1 MQLGKAR
8 KISIIILGFA
18 PFFICAQ
25 SPAFYHLGTAEGL
38 TDNNVNTAR
47 IDQNG
52 ILWIGTSEGLNSF
65 DGHAVTNYY
74 KYNYPALPDNNI
86 RSIEIDNHNWVW
98 LRTSGNRLVAIDEKR
113 RFHAVIV
120 GDSTDTS
127 PVTAIMN
134 NAKYGIIALK
144 GNSHYVM
151 KNRNQLIMQPLKFTG
166 DQYIPSTIGFFFPL
180 DKNRMVLYGDQRL
193 VVVDYANLQVTM
205 NRPMPKLAGGAV
217 LNNNQLIVYPVDG
230 KTFFQ
235 VNVSNGEIVKTFSNL
250 RDQEQ
255 KLIAG
260 NLRQMAKIDD
270 HRFAITT
277 RFSGLYILD
286 LQSRTLQHWY
296 HDPLDDKSIGGNN
309 TFRVHYDSTGYLLVT
324 TQSSGLHYL
333 NLKKENALHKPYFKD
348 ENGEIFDGFIESI
361 TTSHDGTVFLGAQ
374 DRLIRWD
381 KKNDKTSFIQAR
393 LPGGKRLHGEETIR
407 VVDIDEE
414 ENLWIGTTRYGILI
428 LDKNFNTVTNIIS
441 SDNKSLPSNWIN
453 AITIDNH
460 GNKWIG
466 TLRGIAFIGKK
477 SFQVKSLASHPV
489 LNQINNLS
497 VTGIWFDSYERMWIG
512 TSSGM
517 WCYTPVQKKLTVFN
531 TSNGLPNNNIL
542 SFTEDN
548 DGIIYIGTPSGL
560 SSINKKGTIET
571 FNRSNGL
578 RNDKCEDLLK
588 DDKGFIWIGNLNCVL
603 RFNPQA
609 KKFTVFND
617 GHGIS
622 RPGFRIRSGH
632 KTSTGELFWGSD
644 KGVMW
649 FHPVKMKDP
658 GVQPPMVTAV
668 AVRDTVYYYNNNE
681 TLHFPYN
688 TTDLRFLFSPGEL
701 SQERK
706 NVYQYKLSGFDPQ
719 WKTSVLPGQVVYH
732 NLPPGNYKFE
742 MQASIDGINWVAS
755 KYPVGLTIAKPWWQ
769 QTWFRLLS
777 FALLVAACIATYNYL
792 RRRKN
797 SAEIKKMIDYFAL
810 SGYEHSSVD
819 DILWDIARN
828 CISRLNLED
837 CVIYLLD
844 EERNVLFQKAAY
856 GPKSPKEYE
865 IANPIEIPVGEGI
878 VGSVA
883 ASGKAEIV
891 NDTSKDSRYIVDDE
905 RRFSEMAVPILHDG
919 KVIGIIDSE
928 NKKKNFYNREQLHAL
943 QTIASL
949 SSAKILRA
957 MAMDAM
963 KKSKAELLELNVKMA
978 ESKFLNL
985 RLQMN
990 PHFLFNSLSSIQH
1003 LIVSQQTTKAYKY
1016 LTVFSNFLRSLLH
1029 YAEENFIPLDEELK
1043 ILKMYIELESLR
1055 FDESFKY
1062 EINIDE
1068 GLTNEEVLVP
1078 SLIIQPFAENAI
1090 WHGLLHKEGDKKLT
1104 IEFMNRSDEFLTCI
1118 ISDNG
1123 IGREKAAQIN
1133 ANKISSRM
1141 HESRGINIIRER
1153 LDLLEKKTG
1162 KPAHV
1167 RFEDISDT
1175 NGNSAGTTVRITIP
1189 YYNPE
1194 AL

>member
-1 MQLGKAR
+1 MGKAR
-8 KISIIILGFA
+8 KISTIILGFA
-18 PFFICAQ
+18 PFFIYAQ
-25 SPAFYHLGTAEGL
+25 SPSFYHLGTSEGL

-65 DGHAVTNYY
+65 DGHTVANYY
-74 KYNYPALPDNNI
+74 NYNYPALPDNNI
-86 RSIEIDNHNWVW
+86 RSIEIDNNNWVW

-113 RFHAVIV
+113 RFHSVLV

-134 NAKYGIIALK
+134 SAKYGIIALK
-144 GNSHYVM
+144 GNRHYVM
-151 KNRNQLIMQPLKFTG
+151 KNKGQLIMQPLKITG
-166 DQYIPSTIGFFFPL
+166 DQSIPSSIGFFFPL
-180 DKNRMVLYGDQRL
+180 DHDRMVLYGDQRL
-193 VVVDYANLQVTM
+193 VVVDYTNLKVTM
-205 NRPMPKLAGGAV
+205 DHPMPKLAGGAA
-217 LNNNQLIVYPVDG
+217 LNNNQFIVYHVDG
-230 KTFFQ
+230 KIFFQ
-235 VNVSNGEIVKTFSNL
+235 VNGNNGEIVTTYSDL

-255 KLIAG
+255 KPIAG
-260 NLRQMAKIDD
+260 NLRQMVRIDG

-277 RFSGLYILD
+277 RFAGLYILN
-286 LQSRTLQHWY
+286 LQTNSLQHWY
-296 HDPLDDKSIGGNN
+296 HDPLDNNSIGGNN
-309 TFRVHYDSTGYLLVT
+309 TFRIHYDSSGYLLVT
-324 TQSSGLHYL
+324 TQTSGLHYL
-333 NLKKENALHKPYFKD
+333 NLKKEKALHKPYFKD
-348 ENGEIFDGFIESI
+348 EKGEVFDGYIESI
-361 TTSHDGTVFLGAQ
+361 TASAEGTVYLGAQ

-381 KKNDKTSFIQAR
+381 KKNNKSSFIQTR
-393 LPGGKRLHGEETIR
+393 LPGGELLHGEETIR
-407 VVDIDEE
+407 VVFIDEKDH
-414 ENLWIGTTRYGILI
+414 LCIGTTRYGILV
-428 LDKNFNTVTNIIS
+428 LDKNYKTIANINTS
-441 SDNKSLPSNWIN
+441 GNKKLPSNWIN
-453 AITIDNH
+453 AITADRE
-460 GNKWIG
+460 GNKWIA
-466 TLRGIAFIGKK
+466 TLRGIAYIGKNTLEV
-477 SFQVKSLASHPV
+477 QNMVSHPV
-489 LNQINNLS
+489 LGQISKIPAN
-497 VTGIWFDSYERMWIG
+497 GIWFDRQQQMWIG
-512 TSSGM
+512 TTTGM
-517 WCYTPVQKKLTVFN
+517 WCYDPGKNKLTSYN

-542 SFTEDN
+542 SFAEDN
-548 DGIIYIGTPSGL
+548 NGSIYIGTPSGL
-560 SSINKKGTIET
+560 AVINNKGQLDNY
-571 FNRSNGL
+571 NRSNGL
-578 RNDKCEDLLK
+578 RNDKCEDLLL
-588 DDKGFIWIGNLNCVL
+588 DDKGFIWIANLNCIL
-603 RFNPQA
+603 RFNPQT
-609 KKFTVFND
+609 KKFAVFSD
-617 GHGIS
+617 GHGINS
-622 RPGFRIRSGH
+622 RGFRIRAGFKSI
-632 KTSTGELFWGSD
+632 TGELFWGSD
-644 KGVMW
+644 KGLSW
-649 FHPVKMKDP
+649 FHPLQIKEP
-658 GVQPPMVTAV
+658 GVKQPMITAV
-668 AVRDTVYYYNNNE
+668 ALRDSIY
-681 TLHFPYN
+681 HFTSDESLQFPHN
-688 TTDLRFLFSPGEL
+688 TRDLRFLFSPGDL
-701 SQERK
+701 SQERTI
-706 NVYQYKLSGFDPQ
+706 VYQYRLSGFDRE
-719 WKTSVLPGQVVYH
+719 WRSAVLPGQIVYN
-732 NLPPGNYKFE
+732 NLPPGNYAFE
-742 MQASIDGINWVAS
+742 MQASNDGINWVAS
-755 KYPVGLTIAKPWWQ
+755 KYPANISIAKPWWQ
-769 QTWFRLLS
+769 HILFKLLS
-777 FALLVAACIATYNYL
+777 LALLAIAVFAIYNYL
-792 RRRKN
+792 RRRRTT
-797 SAEIKKMIDYFAL
+797 AEIKKMIDYFAL

-828 CISRLNLED
+828 CISRLDLED

-844 EERNVLFQKAAY
+844 EERNVLVQKAAY

-865 IANPIEIPVGEGI
+865 IANPIEIRVGEGI

-883 ASGKAEIV
+883 QSGKAEII

-928 NKKKNFYNREQLHAL
+928 NKKKNFYNREQLLAL

-1029 YAEENFIPLDEELK
+1029 YAEENFIPLDEEVK

-1055 FDESFKY
+1055 FDKSFQY

-1068 GLTNEEVLVP
+1068 GLSNEEVLVP
-1078 SLIIQPFAENAI
+1078 SLMIQPFAENAI

-1133 ANKISSRM
+1133 ASKISSKM
-1141 HESRGINIIRER
+1141 HESKGINIIRER

-1167 RFEDISDT
+1167 RFEDLSGI
-1175 NGNSAGTTVRITIP
+1175 NGNAAGTTVRITIP